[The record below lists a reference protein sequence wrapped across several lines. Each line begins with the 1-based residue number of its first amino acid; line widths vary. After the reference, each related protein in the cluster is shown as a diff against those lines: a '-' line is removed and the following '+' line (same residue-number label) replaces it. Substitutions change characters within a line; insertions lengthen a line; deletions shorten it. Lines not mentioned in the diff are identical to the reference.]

1 MLITL
6 AAAAVVIWGIY
17 SGRAVIGPIALAM
30 VLTVVVHPVRYR
42 LEEKGWPRWLATTS
56 VIAVVYL
63 VLAMLAVLL
72 IAALAQFT
80 LLLPEYADDFGA
92 LAQSAKDS
100 LTALGLSS
108 EIATSAVDS
117 FSPAGLFAITPGTL
131 GSLVSGTLTF
141 LLVLAYVIFMAA
153 DAAYTRV
160 IATRFASSHHD
171 LLAALTAYS
180 VGVRRYFVVNTIF
193 GAVVAT
199 LDGLALWALGIPGA
213 FIWAV
218 LAFVTN
224 FIPNIGFV
232 VGLIPPL
239 ILALL
244 TGGWP
249 PALAVLVVYVVVN
262 VTLQVLLQPRFI
274 SRAVDLSFTITFVA
288 VIFWGAVMG
297 ALGALLAVPMT
308 LLVKALLV
316 DRYPDAAFAR
326 ALTGN
331 PEGLKAVAPDPAEH
345 PE

>member
-1 MLITL
+1 ML

-30 VLTVVVHPVRYR
+30 VLTVIVHPVRYR
-42 LEEKGWPRWLATTS
+42 LEERGWPRWLATTS

-63 VLAMLAVLL
+63 VLAVLAALL

-80 LLLPEYADDFGA
+80 LLLPEYADDFDA

-100 LTALGLSS
+100 LIALGLSS
-108 EIATSAVDS
+108 EFATSAVDS
-117 FSPAGLFAITPGTL
+117 FSPTGMFDITLGAL
-131 GSLVSGTLTF
+131 GSLVSGTLTLF
-141 LLVLAYVIFMAA
+141 LVLAYVIFMAA

-160 IATRFASSHHD
+160 IVTRFDSSHHD

-193 GAVVAT
+193 GAVVAS

-239 ILALL
+239 VLALL
-244 TGGWP
+244 TGGWG
-249 PALAVLVVYVVVN
+249 PALVVLAVYCVVN

>member
-1 MLITL
+1 VLIML

-30 VLTVVVHPVRYR
+30 VLTVIVHPVRYR

-63 VLAMLAVLL
+63 VLAVLAALL

-80 LLLPEYADDFGA
+80 LLLPEYADDFDT
-92 LAQSAKDS
+92 LAQSAEDS
-100 LTALGLSS
+100 LIALGLSS

-117 FSPAGLFAITPGTL
+117 FSPAGMFDITLGAL
-131 GSLVSGTLTF
+131 GSLVSGTLTLF
-141 LLVLAYVIFMAA
+141 LVLAYVIFMAA

-160 IATRFASSHHD
+160 IVTRFDSSHHD
-171 LLAALTAYS
+171 LLAALTRYS

-239 ILALL
+239 VLALL
-244 TGGWP
+244 TGGWG
-249 PALAVLVVYVVVN
+249 PALVVLAVYCVVN

>member
-1 MLITL
+1 ML

-30 VLTVVVHPVRYR
+30 VLTVIVHPVRYR

-63 VLAMLAVLL
+63 VLAVLAALL

-80 LLLPEYADDFGA
+80 LLLPEYADDFDA
-92 LAQSAKDS
+92 LAQSAEDS
-100 LTALGLSS
+100 LIALGLSS

-117 FSPAGLFAITPGTL
+117 FSPAGMFDITLGAL
-131 GSLVSGTLTF
+131 GSLVSGTLTLF
-141 LLVLAYVIFMAA
+141 LVLAYVIFMAA

-160 IATRFASSHHD
+160 IATRFDSSHGD
-171 LLAALTAYS
+171 LLAALTGYS

-193 GAVVAT
+193 GAVVAS

-239 ILALL
+239 VLALL
-244 TGGWP
+244 TGGWG
-249 PALAVLVVYVVVN
+249 PALVVLAVYCVVN